1 MVVQCPSLLSNPLAA
16 DMHHMNFC
24 KETSIN
30 CSVPGIVSLDL
41 SHLFVKDAVM
51 ILYITIYLIS

>member
-51 ILYITIYLIS
+51 I